1 MTRRKGLTDAQVVNL
16 NRVLRR
22 LAEDLERNK
31 AWREAEIQAD
41 RLAAEVGEMVNELG
55 ADV

>member
-22 LAEDLERNK
+22 LAEELERNK
-31 AWREAEIQAD
+31 ADRDAEHAR
-41 RLAAEVGEMVNELG
+41 RLAAEVGELANEMG
-55 ADV
+55 AE

>member
-1 MTRRKGLTDAQVVNL
+1 MSRRKGLTDAQIVNL

-31 AWREAEIQAD
+31 AEREAEREAVRAYMGD
-41 RLAAEVGEMVNELG
+41 TA
-55 ADV
+55 

>member
-1 MTRRKGLTDAQVVNL
+1 MTRRKGLTDAQIVNL

-31 AWREAEIQAD
+31 AWREADREAQ
-41 RLAAEVGEMVNELG
+41 RLAAEVGEL
-55 ADV
+55 ADEFAEHS

>member
-1 MTRRKGLTDAQVVNL
+1 MRMTRRKGLTDAQIVNL

-31 AWREAEIQAD
+31 ADLEAQRMAVEVAD
-41 RLAAEVGEMVNELG
+41 LVNELG
-55 ADV
+55 ECS